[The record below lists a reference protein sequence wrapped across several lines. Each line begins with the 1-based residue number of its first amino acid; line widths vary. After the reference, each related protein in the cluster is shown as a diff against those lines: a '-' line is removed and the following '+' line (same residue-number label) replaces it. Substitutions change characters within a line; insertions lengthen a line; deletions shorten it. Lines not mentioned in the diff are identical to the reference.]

1 MKDLTTYALCYA
13 AVLTAALAVAGL
25 ISSTSDPAPAASAQP
40 QAVAMQADATH
51 AAATL
56 NIPF

>member
-13 AVLTAALAVAGL
+13 AVLTAAIAVMGLLA
-25 ISSTSDPAPAASAQP
+25 STIDFAPAGAAEP
-40 QAVAMQADATH
+40 QVVAVQADTTH
-51 AAATL
+51 VAATM

>member
-25 ISSTSDPAPAASAQP
+25 ITSTADPAPAGAAQP
-40 QAVAMQADATH
+40 QVVVVQANATH
-51 AAATL
+51 AAATM